1 MRFDL
6 DSALG
11 IHQQAL
17 LLRARRAQLLAE
29 NLANA
34 DTPGYKARDI
44 DFKTVLD
51 SAQAEAQ
58 SVQMKVTQPG
68 HIANEQ
74 ADLFGSE
81 IKYRNPLQPSIDGN
95 TVDTQMEKSEFVRN
109 AIEYQA
115 SLKFLDGRIKSLLTA
130 IKGE

>member
-34 DTPGYKARDI
+34 DTPGYKAKDI
-44 DFKTVLD
+44 DFKSVLD
-51 SAQAEAQ
+51 SAHAAAQ
-58 SVQMKVTQPG
+58 GVQMNVTQPG
-68 HIANEQ
+68 HIADEQ

-81 IKYRNPLQPSIDGN
+81 TKYRIPFQPSIDGN
-95 TVDTQMEKSEFVRN
+95 TVDTQIEKSQFVRN

-130 IKGE
+130 IRGE